1 MTTRTPDQA
10 YAEYKKVADKLL
22 AAAQALS
29 PSKDA
34 PDGPGVLALPG
45 LLAKLRAAA
54 DDLAAVQADHA
65 TE

>member
-1 MTTRTPDQA
+1 MTTRTTEQA
-10 YAEYKKVADKLL
+10 YAEYKKAADKLL

-54 DDLAAVQADHA
+54 DDMAAVKLDHA
-65 TE
+65 AE